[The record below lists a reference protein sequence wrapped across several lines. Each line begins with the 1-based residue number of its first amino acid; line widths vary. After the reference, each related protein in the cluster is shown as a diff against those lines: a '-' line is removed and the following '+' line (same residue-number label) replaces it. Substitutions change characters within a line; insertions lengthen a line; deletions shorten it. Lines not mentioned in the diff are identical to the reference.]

1 MITPAF
7 LIAVAGIASTT
18 LLTWGGTLAAR
29 IAQAPP
35 AEPAGGGLGQTL
47 DLQPVQDSEG
57 RFVIHLPLTWGVTQ
71 SRSDPALSAKSP
83 EPPGTPPDTV
93 EVFVR
98 DTMFPLSP
106 EGCGRQVAWV
116 MRMTI
121 HEWTTLSEGPDSIGG
136 LAAFSRAYI
145 WHLKTG
151 EERRS
156 IQTCVPMGR
165 RVFVIIG
172 TTSNARSRVAD
183 LFPELARIIGTFR
196 PGPAPVP
203 APLEPRAPTN
213 ER

>member
-1 MITPAF
+1 MGRAF
-7 LIAVAGIASTT
+7 LITVAGIASAA
-18 LLTWGGTLAAR
+18 LL
-29 IAQAPP
+29 
-35 AEPAGGGLGQTL
+35 AGGGTPAAGGSPAGPAGVSLGQTSN
-47 DLQPVQDSEG
+47 LQPVQDSEG
-57 RFVIHLPLTWGVTQ
+57 RFVISVPPTWRVEQ
-71 SRSDPALSAKSP
+71 SGRDPALSAKSP
-83 EPPGTPPDTV
+83 VPPGTPPDTV

-98 DTMFPLSP
+98 DMLYPLSP
-106 EGCGRQVAWV
+106 EGCGRQVAWA

-136 LAAFSRAYI
+136 LAAFSRAYT

-156 IQTCVPMGR
+156 VQTCVPLGR

-172 TTSNARSRVAD
+172 TTMNTPSRVAET
-183 LFPELARIIGTFR
+183 LPELTRIIGTFR

-203 APLEPRAPTN
+203 PPPEPREPAN